1 MLLILRKLGT
11 REINMKQ
18 SQIIITFLTLIL
30 LSRNDNIINDNIID
44 NIIDNISILFL
55 DNNYIIKE

>member
-1 MLLILRKLGT
+1 
-11 REINMKQ
+11 MKQ